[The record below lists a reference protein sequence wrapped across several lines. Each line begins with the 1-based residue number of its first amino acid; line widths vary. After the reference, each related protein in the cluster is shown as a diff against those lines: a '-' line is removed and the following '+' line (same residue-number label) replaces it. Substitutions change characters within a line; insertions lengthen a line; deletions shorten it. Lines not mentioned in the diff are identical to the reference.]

1 MLTLSSPLDMHVHL
15 RQDAMLRFTAPYTA
29 RDFAAAV
36 IMPNLWSNFFALF
49 LILFEKTSAAL
60 SKGTLS
66 FALYHEVQGSVQAW
80 LNGILDQGN

>member
-36 IMPNLWSNFFALF
+36 IMPNLQPSVTTLEQF
-49 LILFEKTSAAL
+49 LD
-60 SKGTLS
+60 
-66 FALYHEVQGSVQAW
+66 YW
-80 LNGILDQGN
+80 

>member
-36 IMPNLWSNFFALF
+36 IMPNL
-49 LILFEKTSAAL
+49 
-60 SKGTLS
+60 
-66 FALYHEVQGSVQAW
+66 Q
-80 LNGILDQGN
+80 

>member
-36 IMPNLWSNFFALF
+36 IMPNLGLGGQLPVAVSLVSEYAPP
-49 LILFEKTSAAL
+49 KA
-60 SKGTLS
+60 
-66 FALYHEVQGSVQAW
+66 Q
-80 LNGILDQGN
+80 